1 MAETRSWS
9 GGCACGGVRYRVE
22 GPLREIIACHCSTCR
37 RTSGHHAAATACRT
51 ADLAVEDTGTL
62 RWYHASN
69 AARRGFCGHCGGHL
83 FFERLPASGTTSI
96 FAGTLDDTTGLVL
109 GTHIFTAGKS
119 AYVTIP
125 PGLRAFEGYP
135 AAGDMPDVPSP

>member
-9 GGCACGGVRYRVE
+9 GGCACGGVRYRVA
-22 GPLREIIACHCSTCR
+22 GPLREIVACHCGTCR

-51 ADLAVEDTGTL
+51 ADLEVEDTGTL
-62 RWYHASN
+62 RWYQASD

-83 FFERLPASGTTSI
+83 FFESLPASGTTSI
-96 FAGTLDDTTGLVL
+96 FAGTLDNTTGLVL

-119 AYVTIP
+119 AYVMIP
-125 PGLRAFEGYP
+125 PDMRAFEGYP
-135 AAGDMPDVPSP
+135 AAGDMPGVPSL